1 MLVSFVIPHYNLPRE
16 LLQRCIASIVAQKTA
31 REEYEI
37 VVVDDGSDTPPEW
50 INNEPVAAN
59 IRLITTTNGGPG
71 AARNRGIDEAK
82 GEYIQFIDADDS
94 LVPDSY
100 ANCIRLLK
108 SEKPDILQHCYRMCD
123 NDEQM
128 QQHPAID
135 HETKMHA
142 CGADYVS
149 RNNLSGSPCTYIFK
163 RALTTDHSIRFAER
177 VLHED
182 EDFNLKIYHYGK
194 KLIVSKYII
203 YNYYRRSN
211 SITSSSNAAH
221 EEKRINDLFRLLKRV
236 VDFRAESKPECT
248 PTQLAALD
256 RKLSMLTVDT
266 LLNLFYNGKSAKEI
280 EAICHDRLRPLGLYP
295 LPQKSHSFKYRFFAS
310 LSSNSTGLKILR
322 AILPSH
328 KPLKK

>member
-16 LLQRCIASIVAQKTA
+16 LLQRCIASIVAQ
-31 REEYEI
+31 RIPGEEYEI
-37 VVVDDGSDTPPEW
+37 VIVDDGSDTPPEW
-50 INNEPVAAN
+50 INDEPTTIN
-59 IRLITTTNGGPG
+59 IRLIKTTNGGPG
-71 AARNRGIDEAK
+71 AARNRGIGEAS

-108 SEKPDILQHCYRMCD
+108 SEKPDILQHCYRMCN

-128 QQHPAID
+128 QQQPKISDDTTVYTCA
-135 HETKMHA
+135 
-142 CGADYVS
+142 ADYVS
-149 RNNLSGSPCTYIFK
+149 HNNLSGSPCTYIFK
-163 RALTTDHSIRFAER
+163 KAIATDHNIHFAER

-182 EDFNLKIYHYGK
+182 EDFNIKIYHYGK

-211 SITSSSNAAH
+211 SITSSNNAAH
-221 EEKRINDLFRLLKRV
+221 EEKRINDLFKLLKRV
-236 VDFRAESKPECT
+236 VDFRAESEAECT

-256 RKLSMLTVDT
+256 RKLCMLTVDT
-266 LLNLFYNGKSAKEI
+266 LLNLFYNGRKAKEI
-280 EAICHDRLRPLGLYP
+280 EHICHDKLQPLGLYP
-295 LPQKSHSFKYRFFAS
+295 LPPKNPSFKYRVFAA
-310 LSSNSTGLKILR
+310 LSSNSTGLKMLR

-328 KPLKK
+328 KPLKR